1 MRLGGVLSLLPT
13 LRIVYQVVEINN
25 HCDYCVSVWLLRA
38 CVCVCVV
45 KAQQFI
51 FEFITYLNI
60 NFSLFRFF
68 FQYILNLSPWG
79 VGGGDVGG
87 DYGIFIY
94 PLKKKRKR
102 RQERGGGGDVQSAD
116 QCPAGRIYS
125 VTFTFSFLSIILSVV
140 VGRTRSVLFERDK
153 TAFSSSVTDT
163 QTHMR
168 EMLIPHTHTKPL
180 HNIKDWRSTHTQR
193 LRVLLCTDSTISST

>member
-1 MRLGGVLSLLPT
+1 MKNLKLGMLKKKRKEKKNQSIILNSMRLGGVLSLLPT

-68 FQYILNLSPWG
+68 FSVYFKPFSMRSRRRWRRWRLWDFHLS
-79 VGGGDVGG
+79 VEEE
-87 DYGIFIY
+87 
-94 PLKKKRKR
+94 KKKETRKR
-102 RQERGGGGDVQSAD
+102 RRRRRAVSGSMS
-116 QCPAGRIYS
+116 GRKNIFGN
-125 VTFTFSFLSIILSVV
+125 VHLLFSFYHS
-140 VGRTRSVLFERDK
+140 
-153 TAFSSSVTDT
+153 
-163 QTHMR
+163 
-168 EMLIPHTHTKPL
+168 
-180 HNIKDWRSTHTQR
+180 
-193 LRVLLCTDSTISST
+193 